1 MKRLISVLLC
11 TALVFGLLSIFPV
24 KTYAFSGGSG
34 TEDDPYLISTAQDL
48 YELRNNIKVEPL
60 FWLKKQHY
68 KLTADI
74 TFNGSISL
82 LNKKSGYG
90 FHCFEETTYTLQSS
104 VFNASVDDL
113 EKWYDDYKE
122 QCGYLYS
129 SSWTE
134 GWWGGLECFGY
145 DCLSTASSIKTL
157 NSIYPGEDIGYGK
170 VYYKELY
177 RKIPFVGIFDGNG
190 HTITTSGYL
199 FGFVEDGAVVKNLTV
214 KGDKAG
220 IAYSVSEDSTVSG
233 CTLDSNWI
241 TTDHIETEYDIG
253 DRGDLSKYEIISGIV
268 AHNYGT
274 VENCVNY
281 ADGIS
286 GIIGRNH
293 GAVKNCM
300 NFGTVYSAD
309 DEACNGNIGN
319 MVKKLM
325 TDGWEEL
332 YSYCTSVSYPSAVGI
347 KDGTSCVD
355 LGNSS
360 YGVSTDT
367 IYTLDECLN
376 ANGDKSAFSGLD
388 FIYTWV
394 MIEGMPYL
402 RFACEGMA
410 GDINFDGQIN
420 AKDANQLKTVL
431 ALGIEGHDYRMIA
444 SFDVNVDE
452 AINAKDS
459 YILKQKLSGAN

>member
-34 TEDDPYLISTAQDL
+34 TEDDPYLISTVQDL
-48 YELRNNIKVEPL
+48 YELRNNIKAEPRS
-60 FWLKKQHY
+60 WLKKQHY

-74 TFNGSISL
+74 IFNGSISP

-90 FHCFEETTYTLQSS
+90 FHCFEKTTYTLQSS

-122 QCGYLYS
+122 QYGYLYS
-129 SSWTE
+129 SSWTD
-134 GWWGGLECFGY
+134 GWWGGPECFGY
-145 DCLSTASSIKTL
+145 DCLSTASSIIATR
-157 NSIYPGEDIGYGK
+157 SIYPSEDVGYGK

-220 IAYSVSEDSTVSG
+220 IAYSIDKSSTVSG
-233 CTLDSNWI
+233 CILDSNWI
-241 TTDHIETEYDIG
+241 TTDYIETGYDIG
-253 DRGDLSKYEIISGIV
+253 EPGDLTDYEITSGIV
-268 AHNYGT
+268 AQNYGT
-274 VENCVNY
+274 IENCVNY

-286 GIIGRNH
+286 GIVGQNS
-293 GAVKNCM
+293 GTVKNCM
-300 NFGTVYSAD
+300 NFGTVCSVY

-332 YSYCTSVSYPSAVGI
+332 DSYCGSLRYPSAFGI
-347 KDGTSCVD
+347 KDGISCVD

-360 YGVSTDT
+360 YSKADDT
-367 IYTLDECLN
+367 LYTFDECIE
-376 ANGDKSAFSGLD
+376 AGGDKSAFSGLD

-402 RFACEGMA
+402 RFACEGTA

-431 ALGIEGHDYRMIA
+431 TLGIEGHDYRMIA